1 MGMTKRPQIGH
12 VGTSGQEM
20 ADDDVSQCIQGVQ
33 GKVSGPQVP
42 LRSHGNEIRNSN
54 RACRDS
60 RTWNKI
66 F

>member
-1 MGMTKRPQIGH
+1 MMKRPKIGH
-12 VGTSGQEM
+12 LGTSGQET
-20 ADDDVSQCIQGVQ
+20 ADDDVGQCIQDVQ

-54 RACRDS
+54 RACKDS
-60 RTWNKI
+60 RTWNRK